1 MLVIRKIKQSVK
13 ELICS
18 LPEPHRGRAYAVA
31 KKALLIYRVIKNPVY
46 IPPVTTVVDSSE
58 VITKEDRILVEL
70 KKVGSFA
77 PYIKDFQKPLPPVYS
92 PVRNAPD
99 GILFLKLLRSTERG
113 KIDIVLLCPWLI
125 RGGADLIVLNIANHL
140 SKLGQTV
147 LVVTTENKSST
158 WIGKLLPEVRTLNF
172 GLITDGLSEE
182 QKKYLLGRLLL
193 QLRPKTIHCLQ
204 SNLGFE
210 TFSAFYKSLKNF
222 SRLYASFYADG
233 FCRDGLQRGYVSK
246 YLQCLAP
253 NLDLLIS
260 DQLFNPAIYERIYG
274 INIKK
279 WKALYGLVKSE
290 RNYLALNNQRKSI
303 LWASRFDNS
312 KLPDLLEKIIK
323 RFPDKKFHIYGE
335 PYRDELLKKYNKFK
349 QYKNVELHGAYDS
362 FSNIDKTEIFAFL
375 YTSESDGL
383 PNILLEAASEGI
395 PIISSSVGG
404 IGSFLNDENSWL
416 VRNNDEE
423 EFSDVIQKAFNNK
436 ELTYKKA
443 KEAKRL
449 IDQRHSEEIFE
460 KTLKEIYHI

>member
-1 MLVIRKIKQSVK
+1 M
-13 ELICS
+13 
-18 LPEPHRGRAYAVA
+18 
-31 KKALLIYRVIKNPVY
+31 
-46 IPPVTTVVDSSE
+46 
-58 VITKEDRILVEL
+58 
-70 KKVGSFA
+70 
-77 PYIKDFQKPLPPVYS
+77 
-92 PVRNAPD
+92 
-99 GILFLKLLRSTERG
+99 
-113 KIDIVLLCPWLI
+113 
-125 RGGADLIVLNIANHL
+125 
-140 SKLGQTV
+140 
-147 LVVTTENKSST
+147 
-158 WIGKLLPEVRTLNF
+158 
-172 GLITDGLSEE
+172 
-182 QKKYLLGRLLL
+182 
-193 QLRPKTIHCLQ
+193 
-204 SNLGFE
+204 
-210 TFSAFYKSLKNF
+210 
-222 SRLYASFYADG
+222 
-233 FCRDGLQRGYVSK
+233 
-246 YLQCLAP
+246 
-253 NLDLLIS
+253 
-260 DQLFNPAIYERIYG
+260 
-274 INIKK
+274 
-279 WKALYGLVKSE
+279 
-290 RNYLALNNQRKSI
+290 ALNNQRKSI